1 MSDLDPSP
9 DTSDASA
16 PAAVVRGLEIG
27 VPGGPVLL
35 RPVSLT
41 VPAGRITALT
51 GPSGSGKTTLLR
63 ALTGHLPE
71 GAAVTAGTLEVLG
84 TEPGSLGAEEL
95 RLLRRTRIAYV
106 GQDPGSALNPRMRIR
121 RIVAETAVDP
131 GGAAV
136 LALLR
141 ECRLPVDDGLPE
153 RRPTAVSGGQQR
165 RVALARALAREP
177 ELLLLDE
184 PTAGLDPA
192 LRDEIG
198 VLLRQLAAAR
208 GLTVVLACHDPELVE
223 ACADR
228 VVRLPGP
235 PQPQPQPAPG
245 SRPRSPSVRAPV
257 TPPPAAPAAAP
268 VPADPARG
276 LHARGVGVAF
286 THRAGRHRALDAVD
300 FDAEPGTA
308 TAVVGPSGSGKT
320 TLLRVLAGL
329 HAPDSGTL
337 TLDGVPLAATV
348 RRRAREHRRRVQLV
362 PQNPLDALNPAR
374 TVGSALARP
383 LRLHGGPRGP
393 RSGAEVARLLEQV
406 ELPAEFAA
414 RYPAELSG
422 GQRQRVSLA
431 RALATAPDVLLCD
444 EITSALDPDTSVAV
458 MELLR
463 RLRAER
469 RMTVVLVSHEPDLV
483 AAYTLTAHLL
493 EAGRLSASGPTEAV
507 LAGL

>member
-1 MSDLDPSP
+1 MSDLDQSP
-9 DTSDASA
+9 DASDAPVA
-16 PAAVVRGLEIG
+16 EVRGLEIR

-95 RLLRRTRIAYV
+95 RLLRRNRVAYV

-121 RIVAETAVDP
+121 RIVAETATDP
-131 GGAAV
+131 GAAAV

-141 ECRLPVDDGLPE
+141 ECLLPVDDGLPD

-198 VLLRQLAAAR
+198 VLLRHLAAAR
-208 GLTVVLACHDPELVE
+208 GLTVVMACHDPELVE

-235 PQPQPQPAPG
+235 PVPVPE
-245 SRPRSPSVRAPV
+245 SPSVPRP
-257 TPPPAAPAAAP
+257 PGPPAAPG
-268 VPADPARG
+268 PAGSGSG
-276 LHARGVGVAF
+276 LRARGVGVAF
-286 THRAGRHRALDAVD
+286 AHRAGRHRALDSVD

-329 HAPDSGTL
+329 HPADSGTL
-337 TLDGVPLAATV
+337 TLDGVPLAATA
-348 RRRAREHRRRVQLV
+348 RRRTREHRRRVQLV

-383 LRLHGGPRGP
+383 LRLHGGLRGP
-393 RSGAEVARLLEQV
+393 RSAAEVARLLEQV
-406 ELPAEFAA
+406 ELPAGFAG

-463 RLRAER
+463 RLRTER
-469 RMTVVLVSHEPDLV
+469 RMTVVLVSHEPHLV
-483 AAYTLTAHLL
+483 AAYTRTAHLL
-493 EAGRLSASGPTEAV
+493 EAGRLSASGPTEKV
-507 LAGL
+507 LTGL

>member
-1 MSDLDPSP
+1 MSDLDQSP
-9 DTSDASA
+9 DTSEA

-84 TEPGSLGAEEL
+84 TEPVSLGAGEL

-131 GGAAV
+131 GAAAV

-208 GLTVVLACHDPELVE
+208 GLTVVMACHDPELVE

-235 PQPQPQPAPG
+235 PQPQPG
-245 SRPRSPSVRAPV
+245 SRPRPPSVRSPV
-257 TPPPAAPAAAP
+257 TPPRSAPSAAP
-268 VPADPARG
+268 VPAGPAGG
-276 LHARGVGVAF
+276 LRARGVGVAF
-286 THRAGRHRALDAVD
+286 AHRAGRHRALDAVD

-337 TLDGVPLAATV
+337 TLDGAPLAATA

-383 LRLHGGPRGP
+383 LRLHGGPPRGP
-393 RSGAEVARLLEQV
+393 RSTAAVARLLEQV

-431 RALATAPDVLLCD
+431 RALATEPDVLLCD

-483 AAYTLTAHLL
+483 AAYTRTAHLL
-493 EAGRLSASGPTEAV
+493 EAGRLSAAGPTEVV
-507 LAGL
+507 LAGR

>member
-1 MSDLDPSP
+1 MSDLDQSP
-9 DTSDASA
+9 DASGAAA

-71 GAAVTAGTLEVLG
+71 GAFVTAGTLEVLG

-131 GGAAV
+131 GRAAV

-208 GLTVVLACHDPELVE
+208 GLTVVMACHDPELVG

-235 PQPQPQPAPG
+235 PQPQPDTG
-245 SRPRSPSVRAPV
+245 SRPRSPLVRATV
-257 TPPPAAPAAAP
+257 TPPRAAPAAAP
-268 VPADPARG
+268 VPAGPAGG
-276 LHARGVGVAF
+276 LRARGVGVAF
-286 THRAGRHRALDAVD
+286 AHRAGRHRALDAVD

-329 HAPDSGTL
+329 RAPDSGTL
-337 TLDGVPLAATV
+337 TLDGVPLAATA
-348 RRRAREHRRRVQLV
+348 RRRAREQRRRVQLV

-383 LRLHGGPRGP
+383 LRLHGGLRGP
-393 RSGAEVARLLEQV
+393 RSAAEVARLLEQV
-406 ELPAEFAA
+406 ELPAEFAG

-463 RLRAER
+463 RLRVER

>member
-1 MSDLDPSP
+1 MSDLDQSP
-9 DTSDASA
+9 DPSDA

-84 TEPGSLGAEEL
+84 TEPGSLGAGEL

-131 GGAAV
+131 GAAAV

-208 GLTVVLACHDPELVE
+208 GLTVVMACHDPELVE

-235 PQPQPQPAPG
+235 PQPQPG
-245 SRPRSPSVRAPV
+245 SRPRPPSVRAPV
-257 TPPPAAPAAAP
+257 APPRSAPSAAP
-268 VPADPARG
+268 VPAGPAGG
-276 LHARGVGVAF
+276 LRARGVGVAF
-286 THRAGRHRALDAVD
+286 AHRAGRHRALDAVD

-337 TLDGVPLAATV
+337 TLDGAPLAATA

-383 LRLHGGPRGP
+383 LRLHGGPRRGP
-393 RSGAEVARLLEQV
+393 RSTAEVARLLEQV

-431 RALATAPDVLLCD
+431 RALATEPDVLLCD
-444 EITSALDPDTSVAV
+444 EITSALDPETSVAV

-483 AAYTLTAHLL
+483 AAYTRTAHLL
-493 EAGRLSASGPTEAV
+493 EAGRLSAAGPTEVV
-507 LAGL
+507 LSGR